1 MECMETIQ
9 KRQSIRKFKKGEV
22 AQDALL
28 KILEAGRLAPS
39 GKNSQNWHFVVIRNT
54 DLMEKIAAAIVSKN
68 DEIATVMDSKDP
80 EKGARFRKFAKNF
93 TLFYL
98 DAPVLIVVYATD
110 YLPSG
115 YHEYRIAG
123 YPESAID
130 KLFQRNP
137 GMQSIGAAIE
147 NMSLEAVSL
156 GYGSCWMT
164 GQNYAADEIEKV
176 LENEIGFSKEGY
188 FLASM
193 LAVGIPEDGA
203 KSPGRKDLSEI
214 CTFID

>member
-9 KRQSIRKFKKGEV
+9 KRQSIRKFKNGEV
-22 AQDALL
+22 TQEALV

-39 GKNSQNWHFVVIRNT
+39 GKNSQNWHFVVIRNP
-54 DLMEKIAAAIVSKN
+54 DLMEKIAAAIVAKN
-68 DEIATVMDSKDP
+68 DEIATVMDSKNP

-98 DAPVLIVVYATD
+98 GAPVLIVVYAKD

-115 YHEYRIAG
+115 YDEYRFAG
-123 YPESAID
+123 YPESSID
-130 KLFQRNP
+130 KLLQRNP

-164 GQNYAADEIEKV
+164 GQNYAADEIETV
-176 LENEIGFSKEGY
+176 LETEIGFSKEGY

-203 KSPGRKDLSEI
+203 KSPGRKNLSEI
-214 CTFID
+214 CTFVD

>member
-1 MECMETIQ
+1 METIR

-22 AQDALL
+22 TQDALL

-39 GKNSQNWHFVVIRNT
+39 GKNSQNWHFLVIRNRE
-54 DLMEKIAAAIVSKN
+54 LMEKIAAAIVAKN
-68 DEIATVMDSKDP
+68 DEIATAMDSKDR
-80 EKGARFRKFAKNF
+80 EKGDRFRKFAKNF

-98 DAPVLIVVYATD
+98 GAPVLIVVYATD
-110 YLPSG
+110 YYPTG
-115 YHEYRIAG
+115 YHEYRFAE

-147 NMSLEAVSL
+147 NMSLEAVEL

-176 LENEIGFSKEGY
+176 LEVETGFSKEGY
-188 FLASM
+188 FLACM
-193 LAVGIPEDGA
+193 LAIGIPEDGA